1 MDLGLVHLSR
11 LPRPT
16 RLSLR
21 GGVCLLKKSAQGS
34 ACVSVQVQPGKDALS
49 QSASR
54 VEDVQVRMMMP
65 HQNIIHRSFNDQA
78 STYCTLTVAVLGGFH
93 QDSDGLMPTLLQR
106 IRALAE
112 GDLERERSWRAAR
125 KFALAAHDHQVVH
138 VEGQEKQ
145 ILPPGGLSAVL
156 HYGDAELIAFLDS
169 MVVMQ
174 QSYELFT

>member
-1 MDLGLVHLSR
+1 M
-11 LPRPT
+11 
-16 RLSLR
+16 
-21 GGVCLLKKSAQGS
+21 
-34 ACVSVQVQPGKDALS
+34 SVQVQPGKDVLS

-106 IRALAE
+106 IRTLAE

-169 MVVMQ
+169 MIVMQ
-174 QSYELFT
+174 QSYALFT